1 MSQLRKDENE
11 NVSDEEYVRFFEE
24 VLDDI
29 NDPDD
34 AEAIHEVKSDCIM
47 EFVKGTDWLVFP
59 EDNKN
64 IKNITGNVYYL
75 TQRAEYNRLKHLQYT
90 KQLFDSLLESYKYNG
105 PINELDEKGKD
116 MKIGGGAYSSF
127 STTTDKISYNYVY
140 TNLTR
145 LSDAAAEY
153 EKKHSSLSTK
163 GYGWDRYEFSKQLQ
177 TFADSAKRSKP
188 QKDIIKAAS
197 RDKGQDLLNGFL
209 SGTDKSL
216 KKFESKLNQPVKV
229 TKLNKNKAN
238 HK

>member
-11 NVSDEEYVRFFEE
+11 NVSDEEYVSFFEE

-29 NDPDD
+29 NNPDD

-153 EKKHSSLSTK
+153 EKST
-163 GYGWDRYEFSKQLQ
+163 
-177 TFADSAKRSKP
+177 A
-188 QKDIIKAAS
+188 
-197 RDKGQDLLNGFL
+197 LLAL
-209 SGTDKSL
+209 RATAGTDMNFQSSCRPL
-216 KKFESKLNQPVKV
+216 LTVQSEASPKKTLSKLPPVIRV
-229 TKLNKNKAN
+229 RTF
-238 HK
+238 

>member
-29 NDPDD
+29 NNPDD
-34 AEAIHEVKSDCIM
+34 AEAIH
-47 EFVKGTDWLVFP
+47 
-59 EDNKN
+59 
-64 IKNITGNVYYL
+64 
-75 TQRAEYNRLKHLQYT
+75 
-90 KQLFDSLLESYKYNG
+90 
-105 PINELDEKGKD
+105 KD

-177 TFADSAKRSKP
+177 TFADSAIRSKP
-188 QKDIIKAAS
+188 PKDIIKAAS
-197 RDKGQDLLNGFL
+197 RDKGQDLLNGFI

-216 KKFESKLNQPVKV
+216 KEFESKLNQPVKV
-229 TKLNKNKAN
+229 TKLNKAN
-238 HK
+238 HKQPQTPSEKNARCFC